1 MVASG
6 LIQFDDWADI
16 YASRVETMR
25 TSAVRDLFAAASR
38 SDIISLSGGMP
49 DVARLPLDKVS
60 EVAANAVK
68 KEGIAGLQ
76 YGDTTGREQTK
87 EIICGDEDMIFS

>member
-1 MVASG
+1 MAGLG
-6 LIQFDDWADI
+6 LIQFDEWTDL

-49 DVARLPLDKVS
+49 DIRHLPLEKVG
-60 EVAANAVK
+60 EVAMHAVT
-68 KEGIAGLQ
+68 Q
-76 YGDTTGREQTK
+76 
-87 EIICGDEDMIFS
+87 